1 MYILARPT
9 FSSVRPTGPTSED
22 LHTFWQLTEGLPL
35 LVACYNATRR
45 QIGALPP
52 GLPELSGVTSRE
64 GFEQWL
70 TDLIS
75 NPALVS
81 DVSATA
87 DLGRFTFIYS
97 LAILARSRYG
107 LRLLDICEQFEQLA
121 LPYDLEVIRWLNE
134 SPLIIPCG
142 ELLLLHA
149 GLLRLIDTYKSV
161 ATGD

>member
-9 FSSVRPTGPTSED
+9 LSSVRPAGSASED
-22 LHTFWQLTEGLPL
+22 HHIFWQLTEGLPL

-52 GLPELSGVTSRE
+52 GLPEPSGVASRE

-70 TDLIS
+70 ADLIS

-81 DVSATA
+81 NVSPTA

-97 LAILARSRYG
+97 MAILARSRHG
-107 LRLLDICEQFEQLA
+107 LRLIDICKQFEQLA

-134 SPLIIPCG
+134 SPLIISYG

-149 GLLRLIDTYKSV
+149 DLLRLIDKYKSV
-161 ATGD
+161 AIGD